1 MPTTI
6 NATPAWKLNDEAFI
20 DNPPSKK
27 TAPHIAG
34 AAFDQPRTNTFTYT
48 ECQLKPTR
56 KLTSGAFICALEG
69 GIAASGAAALGALIK
84 VGLRGSRDV
93 KGFHGHAIIETKGK
107 PKLLAKIAALLLVF
121 Q

>member
-6 NATPAWKLNDEAFI
+6 NTTPAWKLNDEAFI

-34 AAFDQPRTNTFTYT
+34 AAFDQPPHEHVHLYGVPVEANPEADEPGLYLRARRRVA
-48 ECQLKPTR
+48 QR
-56 KLTSGAFICALEG
+56 HWA
-69 GIAASGAAALGALIK
+69 ALIK